1 MSKNKNEEE
10 TALVKAEM
18 PLLPVVPDL
27 LQNALP
33 APIPQMQWDTGIIKD
48 LIHNYKLKR
57 LEKSTEREASI
68 SENKRRDIT
77 AKLDT
82 IHTLMTF
89 SKRIEESFKASTHRM
104 RMMDIEE
111 QTAQA
116 ELVQVQLKNML
127 LQGEVKLN
135 EVELKLKM
143 KEMEDILNGPSETE
157 DRT

>member
-1 MSKNKNEEE
+1 MSKNKKEEE

-27 LQNALP
+27 MQNAFP
-33 APIPQMQWDTGIIKD
+33 TPIPQMPWDSGIIKD
-48 LIHNYKLKR
+48 FFHNRKLKR
-57 LEKSTEREASI
+57 LEKSSAREASI
-68 SENKRRDIT
+68 SENKQRDIT

-82 IHTLMTF
+82 IHTLMLF
-89 SKRIEESFKASTHRM
+89 SKRIETSFKEENHKI
-104 RMMDIEE
+104 RMMDIQE

-143 KEMEDILNGPSETE
+143 KEMEDILNGSSET
-157 DRT
+157 